1 MKKLLLFLALTIG
14 YFSYS
19 QVGIGNTY
27 PNSSS
32 QLDVEAQDKGLLIPR
47 LALKS
52 TTDSS
57 TIVNGNV
64 NSLLV
69 FNTATTTDLIPG
81 YYYWYVDKWL
91 RILNTNDVNGTGD
104 FPDNIVIYNPLE
116 ETFNYIDNEGNL
128 QNISFEDI
136 VKANETVTV
145 LKDNGDGT
153 YTHTSED
160 DTKTTFKVTQSGT
173 GNPNNNNT
181 TGDAGDIYVD
191 ESTGDVYT
199 HNGTTWVQVAGDNL
213 IIDEGDP
220 NDNNTS
226 GNEGDVY
233 IDNSTGDT
241 YVYNETTGEWEQNTD
256 VLNVANGKV
265 THTAVDGTVE
275 TFDVSQSGTGNPN
288 NNNTTGDAGDIYVD
302 ESTGDVYTHNGT
314 TWVQVAGDNLIIDE
328 GDPNDNNTSGNDG
341 DVYIDNSTGNTYV
354 YNETTGEWEQSTDSL
369 SVVDGKATHTAV
381 DGTVETFDVS
391 QSGTGNPN
399 NNNTTGDAGDIY
411 VDESTG
417 DVYTFVNDPDGDP
430 TTDDAAWV
438 QSNVGDDESQTILV
452 STTDKSELYYVSEAY
467 LAANN
472 QTAPTSTDADGWDP
486 ASLPAGIYAIDIAG
500 GVVNNFENIVNSGP
514 VTINGDTYTTVEE
527 YLENIVSAN
536 ESQTILVSTTDKSEL
551 YYVSE
556 AYLAANN
563 QTAPTSTD
571 ADGWDPASLPTGIYA
586 IDIAGGV
593 VNNFENIVN
602 SGPVTINGD
611 TYTTVEEYLE
621 NIVSANES
629 QTILVSTTDKSEL
642 YYVSE
647 AYLAAN
653 NQTAPTST
661 DADGWDP
668 ASLPTGIYA
677 IDIAGGVV
685 NNFENIVNSGP
696 VTINGDTYT
705 TVEEYLE
712 NIVSANE
719 SQTILVSTTDK
730 SELYYVSE
738 AYLAANNQTAP
749 TSTDADGWDPA
760 SLPTGIYA
768 IDIAGGVVN
777 NFENIVN
784 SGPVTINGET
794 FTTIEDYLESKEPWN
809 VENTS
814 TPAISNTENIYQK
827 GKIGIGD
834 FSGETTTESLDIK
847 TGSARIREV
856 NTNVGTIEAA
866 TTGQKD
872 RVLVADANGIIKSLK
887 ATLPKFFFMP
897 SVLIPVIAEQV
908 PAGDTFGTIDLHA
921 KYIDQFGTPQA
932 SSDTSLDVA
941 IPVLPADE
949 LAYHITWYDEEVFE
963 NVAVSA
969 AGVLTYDV
977 KAGAD
982 IYEGS
987 FMNIV
992 FVVKED

>member
-1 MKKLLLFLALTIG
+1 
-14 YFSYS
+14 
-19 QVGIGNTY
+19 
-27 PNSSS
+27 
-32 QLDVEAQDKGLLIPR
+32 
-47 LALKS
+47 
-52 TTDSS
+52 
-57 TIVNGNV
+57 
-64 NSLLV
+64 
-69 FNTATTTDLIPG
+69 
-81 YYYWYVDKWL
+81 
-91 RILNTNDVNGTGD
+91 
-104 FPDNIVIYNPLE
+104 
-116 ETFNYIDNEGNL
+116 
-128 QNISFEDI
+128 
-136 VKANETVTV
+136 
-145 LKDNGDGT
+145 
-153 YTHTSED
+153 
-160 DTKTTFKVTQSGT
+160 
-173 GNPNNNNT
+173 
-181 TGDAGDIYVD
+181 
-191 ESTGDVYT
+191 
-199 HNGTTWVQVAGDNL
+199 
-213 IIDEGDP
+213 
-220 NDNNTS
+220 
-226 GNEGDVY
+226 
-233 IDNSTGDT
+233 
-241 YVYNETTGEWEQNTD
+241 
-256 VLNVANGKV
+256 
-265 THTAVDGTVE
+265 
-275 TFDVSQSGTGNPN
+275 
-288 NNNTTGDAGDIYVD
+288 
-302 ESTGDVYTHNGT
+302 
-314 TWVQVAGDNLIIDE
+314 
-328 GDPNDNNTSGNDG
+328 
-341 DVYIDNSTGNTYV
+341 
-354 YNETTGEWEQSTDSL
+354 
-369 SVVDGKATHTAV
+369 
-381 DGTVETFDVS
+381 
-391 QSGTGNPN
+391 
-399 NNNTTGDAGDIY
+399 
-411 VDESTG
+411 
-417 DVYTFVNDPDGDP
+417 
-430 TTDDAAWV
+430 
-438 QSNVGDDESQTILV
+438 
-452 STTDKSELYYVSEAY
+452 
-467 LAANN
+467 
-472 QTAPTSTDADGWDP
+472 
-486 ASLPAGIYAIDIAG
+486 AG

-571 ADGWDPASLPTGIYA
+571 ADGWDPASLPA
-586 IDIAGGV
+586 
-593 VNNFENIVN
+593 
-602 SGPVTINGD
+602 
-611 TYTTVEEYLE
+611 
-621 NIVSANES
+621 
-629 QTILVSTTDKSEL
+629 
-642 YYVSE
+642 
-647 AYLAAN
+647 
-653 NQTAPTST
+653 
-661 DADGWDP
+661 
-668 ASLPTGIYA
+668 
-677 IDIAGGVV
+677 
-685 NNFENIVNSGP
+685 
-696 VTINGDTYT
+696 
-705 TVEEYLE
+705 
-712 NIVSANE
+712 
-719 SQTILVSTTDK
+719 
-730 SELYYVSE
+730 
-738 AYLAANNQTAP
+738 
-749 TSTDADGWDPA
+749 
-760 SLPTGIYA
+760 GIYA